1 VGAKRA
7 GRKISAPGSD
17 GFPAVS
23 FFFRRLVSHH
33 CLKSDRGLLT
43 LRQSELMNSS
53 TITVAQSNAFVTTF
67 DLSPTGSGPL
77 DGLRFAVKDTI
88 DVAGF
93 KTGCGNPTWLD
104 SHPAAVVHAVCV
116 EQLLHVGARCV
127 GKTISDELAFS
138 LLGENHFYGTPLNA
152 QAPDRV
158 PGGSSSGSAS
168 AVACGLVDFALG
180 TDTGGSTRVPASN
193 CGIWGFR
200 PSHDFISLAGV
211 NPLAPSFDTVGILA
225 QTADVLAKVGLVLLA
240 SAQATASKPGTIHV
254 IQEAFALADLD
265 VQEALSEPLRR
276 LREIFGGAVRESSLQ
291 ELVADE
297 AGHSF
302 ATWAETFCM
311 IQWAEIE
318 SCLGTWIANARPE
331 FGPEIAASFELMNH
345 FDRRRVAEAVQR
357 REQYFRSL
365 HQFLGPDDLLCIPTT
380 PALAPRKGDP
390 TRRSPS
396 GSGYYARTLSLTSIA
411 GMGRLPQVSLPIA
424 DADGVPVGLSLVARH
439 GQDSLLLEV
448 AKSVDRETSQR

>member
-1 VGAKRA
+1 
-7 GRKISAPGSD
+7 
-17 GFPAVS
+17 
-23 FFFRRLVSHH
+23 
-33 CLKSDRGLLT
+33 
-43 LRQSELMNSS
+43 MNSS
-53 TITVAQSNAFVTTF
+53 AITVAQSNAFVTTF

-93 KTGCGNPTWLD
+93 KTGCGNPTWRD

-116 EQLLHVGARCV
+116 EQLLGAGARCV

-152 QAPDRV
+152 HAPDRV

-200 PSHDFISLAGV
+200 PSHGFVSVAGV

-225 QTADVLAKVGLVLLA
+225 QNADVLAKVALVLLA
-240 SAQATASKPGTIHV
+240 AAPVSPNKPTTIHL
-254 IQEAFALADLD
+254 IQEAFDLADAD
-265 VQEALSEPLRR
+265 VQEALSEPLQR
-276 LREIFGGAVRESSLQ
+276 LSEIFCGAVRQSSLQ
-291 ELVADE
+291 ELVADD

-302 ATWAETFCM
+302 ATWADSFCV

-318 SCLGTWIANARPE
+318 SCLGAWIANARPE
-331 FGPEIAASFELMNH
+331 FGPEIAASFQLMNQL
-345 FDRRRVAEAVQR
+345 DRRRVAEAVQR

-365 HQFLGPDDLLCIPTT
+365 HEFLGPDDLLCIPTT

-390 TRRSPS
+390 PGRSSS
-396 GSGYYARTLSLTSIA
+396 GSGYYPRTLSLTSVA

-424 DADGVPVGLSLVARH
+424 DADGVPVGLSLLARH

-448 AKSVDRETSQR
+448 AKSVDRETSLC